1 MNFNGLTTTGKS
13 YLIRCIASNKAVEFS
28 KVEIGNGTQTSTIN
42 CENATALKSMKKTVP
57 IISKQQVDNALTI
70 TIQISNESLEVG
82 FYVKEI
88 GIYVREDGVDKLYWY
103 WYEDNATYLPDKN
116 SPVNFE
122 WDMVL
127 AVSNVE
133 STILNYTGKNL
144 WLDQE
149 WLAERTASLLEI
161 DEMFEEDFI
170 YDTLSLATE
179 SQIKNLFPTGLAM
192 TGSAQFDLS
201 SLSDDENKIINLKL
215 LSLFN
220 DLLQQRM
227 NAENKALS
235 DRITQLANTVSLG
248 NQQISNELDSAI
260 QSLTEVIATKA
271 AANISIT
278 GTGALEGGGDLSSSR
293 SISHKNTSGYKHI
306 PSGGNNGQ
314 YLKYLSDGTATWVTP
329 TAAEL
334 GLEPT
339 TLDEIDN
346 ITLD

>member
-1 MNFNGLTTTGKS
+1 MNFNGLTTAGKA
-13 YLIRCIASNKAVEFS
+13 YLIRRIASNKAVEFS
-28 KVEIGNGTQTSTIN
+28 KVEIGNGTQTSTTN
-42 CENATALKSMKKTVP
+42 CENATSLKGLKKTVP

-70 TIQISNESLEVG
+70 TIQISNETLDTG

-88 GIYVREDGVDKLYWY
+88 GIYVKEDGVDKLYWY

-127 AVSNVE
+127 AVSNVQ

-144 WLDQE
+144 WVDQE
-149 WLAERTASLLEI
+149 WLADMTASLLEI
-161 DEMFEEDFI
+161 DQMFEEEFI

-235 DRITQLANTVSLG
+235 DRITQLANTVSSG
-248 NQQISNELDSAI
+248 NQQLSKELDSAI
-260 QSLTEVIATKA
+260 ETLTGTIATKA
-271 AANISIT
+271 AASISIT
-278 GTGALEGGGDLSSSR
+278 GTGALEGGGNLSSNR
-293 SISHKNTSGYKHI
+293 TISHKNTSGYKHI
-306 PSGGNNGQ
+306 PTGGVSGQ
-314 YLKYLSDGTATWVTP
+314 YLKYSADGTASWATP

-334 GLEPT
+334 GLEPAS
-339 TLDEIDN
+339 LSEIDS